1 MPVML
6 QDPQTIRFYQKL
18 TDAIVDL
25 WNRGRSMEEIRLYVD
40 GFIACLRYG
49 NQIETY
55 LIHRLEE
62 EAFAFLRDPSN
73 FAYSAFETETEKD
86 YRYS

>member
-1 MPVML
+1 MML

-18 TDAIVDL
+18 TDAMVDL
-25 WNRGRSMEEIRLYVD
+25 WNRSRSMEEIRLYVD

-49 NQIETY
+49 NQIEPY
-55 LIHRLEE
+55 LIHHLEE

-73 FAYSAFETETEKD
+73 FSYSAFETEREKD
-86 YRYS
+86 YRYF